1 MCRSGGLIAAG
12 SNSPFSIYIW
22 SLRTGKLLD
31 TLTGHEGP
39 ISCLQFNSRGTQL
52 ASGSWDRTVRTW
64 DLLGS
69 GLKESLNHPAEVVSL
84 DWRRDVDD
92 LIVSCMNG
100 SVYIWDAKEGLA
112 VDAG

>member
-1 MCRSGGLIAAG
+1 M
-12 SNSPFSIYIW
+12 
-22 SLRTGKLLD
+22 
-31 TLTGHEGP
+31 
-39 ISCLQFNSRGTQL
+39 
-52 ASGSWDRTVRTW
+52 RTW